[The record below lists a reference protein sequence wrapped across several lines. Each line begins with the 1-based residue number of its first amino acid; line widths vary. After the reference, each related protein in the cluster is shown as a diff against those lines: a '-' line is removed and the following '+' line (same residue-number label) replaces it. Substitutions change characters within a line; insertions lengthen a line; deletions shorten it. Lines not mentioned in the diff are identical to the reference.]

1 MSTYLVHYSFFR
13 HEKYQFLGPFSGE
26 FKLPFRNSNFFFFHF
41 LLYCKRKEY
50 ICLIH
55 EKSLIKNCDHEHR
68 TSQPDRPTAR
78 EASAPNSPRKA
89 VPDDSSPADEKMVS
103 IFCTVLYHR
112 FHLLHHIQLLRGIS
126 SHHNILYAFNYL
138 ASFIFTIEYGLR
150 IVAAPVQYASCN
162 HAWKARL
169 RYLFSFYGL
178 IDFVAIIPF
187 MVIYV
192 YKETPHVHLVVLAY
206 VLIIFKLIR
215 YSRSFQMIGT
225 VLRTVREEL
234 VTAYTACGIMLGF
247 SGILMYYIE
256 RYAQPQAF
264 ENIGDGFW
272 WAIVAFTTV
281 GYGDIYP
288 ITPLGRLLSSIIS
301 LIGIAMI
308 AIPTGIISSAFMS
321 MLIEK
326 KQKEKNNSSM

>member
-1 MSTYLVHYSFFR
+1 MHSTTWLPLYSPLSMGYELRQLPYNTPAATMPGR
-13 HEKYQFLGPFSGE
+13 HV
-26 FKLPFRNSNFFFFHF
+26 
-41 LLYCKRKEY
+41 CAT
-50 ICLIH
+50 C
-55 EKSLIKNCDHEHR
+55 SLFMESS
-68 TSQPDRPTAR
+68 TSW
-78 EASAPNSPRKA
+78 
-89 VPDDSSPADEKMVS
+89 
-103 IFCTVLYHR
+103 
-112 FHLLHHIQLLRGIS
+112 QLSL
-126 SHHNILYAFNYL
+126 
-138 ASFIFTIEYGLR
+138 
-150 IVAAPVQYASCN
+150 
-162 HAWKARL
+162 
-169 RYLFSFYGL
+169 
-178 IDFVAIIPF
+178 

>member
-1 MSTYLVHYSFFR
+1 MNIEPHNLIDPLHEKLPHLIR
-13 HEKYQFLGPFSGE
+13 HEKLYRMIHRQLMKKWFQYFVL
-26 FKLPFRNSNFFFFHF
+26 FFIIGS
-41 LLYCKRKEY
+41 
-50 ICLIH
+50 ICSIIYSSF
-55 EKSLIKNCDHEHR
+55 EE
-68 TSQPDRPTAR
+68 
-78 EASAPNSPRKA
+78 SAP
-89 VPDDSSPADEKMVS
+89 
-103 IFCTVLYHR
+103 Y
-112 FHLLHHIQLLRGIS
+112 
-126 SHHNILYAFNYL
+126 HNILYAFNYL

-256 RYAQPQAF
+256 RYAQPEAF
-264 ENIGDGFW
+264 ENIGADSG
-272 WAIVAFTTV
+272 
-281 GYGDIYP
+281 GQ
-288 ITPLGRLLSSIIS
+288 S
-301 LIGIAMI
+301 
-308 AIPTGIISSAFMS
+308 
-321 MLIEK
+321 
-326 KQKEKNNSSM
+326 

>member
-1 MSTYLVHYSFFR
+1 MVHSRNPLLTTTIYIHSTILLPLFSPLNTGYESQRLQYNMPVANTHGR
-13 HEKYQFLGPFSGE
+13 HAYAISSLFYGIIDCVAI
-26 FKLPFRNSNFFFFHF
+26 LPF
-41 LLYCKRKEY
+41 
-50 ICLIH
+50 
-55 EKSLIKNCDHEHR
+55 
-68 TSQPDRPTAR
+68 
-78 EASAPNSPRKA
+78 
-89 VPDDSSPADEKMVS
+89 V
-103 IFCTVLYHR
+103 
-112 FHLLHHIQLLRGIS
+112 
-126 SHHNILYAFNYL
+126 
-138 ASFIFTIEYGLR
+138 
-150 IVAAPVQYASCN
+150 
-162 HAWKARL
+162 
-169 RYLFSFYGL
+169 
-178 IDFVAIIPF
+178 
-187 MVIYV
+187 VIYL

-225 VLRTVREEL
+225 VLKTVREEL
-234 VTAYTACGIMLGF
+234 ITAYTACGIMLGF

-256 RYAQPQAF
+256 RNAQPEAF

-308 AIPTGIISSAFMS
+308 AIPTGIISSAFMN

-326 KQKEKNNSSM
+326 KQKENNESTK

>member
-1 MSTYLVHYSFFR
+1 MNIEPHNLIDPLHEKLPHLIR
-13 HEKYQFLGPFSGE
+13 HEKLYRMIHRQLMKKWFQYFVL
-26 FKLPFRNSNFFFFHF
+26 FFIIGSIGS
-41 LLYCKRKEY
+41 
-50 ICLIH
+50 ICSIIYSSF
-55 EKSLIKNCDHEHR
+55 EE
-68 TSQPDRPTAR
+68 
-78 EASAPNSPRKA
+78 SAP
-89 VPDDSSPADEKMVS
+89 
-103 IFCTVLYHR
+103 Y
-112 FHLLHHIQLLRGIS
+112 
-126 SHHNILYAFNYL
+126 HNILYAFNYL

-256 RYAQPQAF
+256 RYAQPEAF

>member
-1 MSTYLVHYSFFR
+1 MNIEPHNLIDPLREKLPHLIR
-13 HEKYQFLGPFSGE
+13 HEKQYRMIHRQLMKKWFQYFVL
-26 FKLPFRNSNFFFFHF
+26 FFIIGS
-41 LLYCKRKEY
+41 
-50 ICLIH
+50 ICSIIYSSF
-55 EKSLIKNCDHEHR
+55 EE
-68 TSQPDRPTAR
+68 
-78 EASAPNSPRKA
+78 SAP
-89 VPDDSSPADEKMVS
+89 
-103 IFCTVLYHR
+103 Y
-112 FHLLHHIQLLRGIS
+112 
-126 SHHNILYAFNYL
+126 HNILYAFNYL

-256 RYAQPQAF
+256 RYARTTGSLRKYRRRILVGNRSLHYRGLRRHLPDYSVGTAIEQHHQPDWHRHDCHSYRYHQ
-264 ENIGDGFW
+264 
-272 WAIVAFTTV
+272 
-281 GYGDIYP
+281 
-288 ITPLGRLLSSIIS
+288 LGLHEHADRKK
-301 LIGIAMI
+301 AKR
-308 AIPTGIISSAFMS
+308 
-321 MLIEK
+321 K
-326 KQKEKNNSSM
+326 KQFINVIYGTRNPT

>member
-1 MSTYLVHYSFFR
+1 
-13 HEKYQFLGPFSGE
+13 
-26 FKLPFRNSNFFFFHF
+26 
-41 LLYCKRKEY
+41 
-50 ICLIH
+50 
-55 EKSLIKNCDHEHR
+55 
-68 TSQPDRPTAR
+68 
-78 EASAPNSPRKA
+78 
-89 VPDDSSPADEKMVS
+89 MVS
-103 IFCTVLYHR
+103 IFCAVLYHR
-112 FHLLHHIQLLRGIS
+112 FHLLYHIQLFRGIS
-126 SHHNILYAFNYL
+126 SYHNILYAFNYL

-150 IVAAPVQYASCN
+150 IVDAPVQYASCN

-256 RYAQPQAF
+256 RYAQPEAF

-288 ITPLGRLLSSIIS
+288 ITPLGQLLISIIS

>member
-1 MSTYLVHYSFFR
+1 MNIEPHNLIDPLREKLPHLIR
-13 HEKYQFLGPFSGE
+13 HEKQYRMIHRQLMKKWFQYFVL
-26 FKLPFRNSNFFFFHF
+26 FFIIGS
-41 LLYCKRKEY
+41 
-50 ICLIH
+50 ICSIIDSSF
-55 EKSLIKNCDHEHR
+55 EE
-68 TSQPDRPTAR
+68 
-78 EASAPNSPRKA
+78 SAP
-89 VPDDSSPADEKMVS
+89 
-103 IFCTVLYHR
+103 Y
-112 FHLLHHIQLLRGIS
+112 
-126 SHHNILYAFNYL
+126 HNILYAFNYL

-256 RYAQPQAF
+256 RYAQPEAF
-264 ENIGDGFW
+264 ENIGDGF
-272 WAIVAFTTV
+272 
-281 GYGDIYP
+281 
-288 ITPLGRLLSSIIS
+288 
-301 LIGIAMI
+301 
-308 AIPTGIISSAFMS
+308 
-321 MLIEK
+321 
-326 KQKEKNNSSM
+326 